1 MKVQSQLEKVVTDVP
16 QGSKLFICYLKN
28 MASSLKN
35 IPEKNLC
42 LFAED

>member
-1 MKVQSQLEKVVTDVP
+1 MKVQSQLEKVVTGVP
-16 QGSKLFICYLKN
+16 QGSTLFICYLKN
-28 MASSLKN
+28 MASPLQN